1 MSFWAHLDVLRGVLI
16 RCVIAWGIMMIGAF
30 LLKDPLFSLLLAP
43 TRSDFLTWRI
53 LAKCGFSL
61 PTPLHSTLSTLNSQA
76 LISTELTGQFL
87 THVSISLWTG
97 FIVALPYIIWQLY
110 RFIQPA
116 IGEQQSSKRIG
127 ICLSAVGLFFVGV
140 VLNYFIIFPFA
151 YRFLI
156 DYQVSQTVV
165 NMISLSSYIGT
176 FLTLSL
182 IMGVLFELP
191 LLAWILAS
199 LGILEASVL
208 RQYRKHAV
216 VLIVI
221 LAAVITPTGDAFTLL
236 LVSVPIYLL
245 YELSIGIVE
254 RVNKKSDLP
263 SSESACHDIIVPR

>member
-1 MSFWAHLDVLRGVLI
+1 MKPRKKKPDSSDMSFWAHLDVLRGVLF
-16 RCVIAWGIMMIGAF
+16 RCVAAWGIMMVGAF
-30 LLKDPLFSLLLAP
+30 IFKDPLFSLLLAP
-43 TRSDFLTWRI
+43 TRPDFLTWRL
-53 LAKCGFSL
+53 LAKCGLL
-61 PTPLHSTLSTLNSQA
+61 PLNSTLSTLNSQS

-110 RFIQPA
+110 QFIQPA
-116 IGEQQSSKRIG
+116 IGEQQTTKKIG
-127 ICLSAVGLFFVGV
+127 ICFVAVGLFFAGV
-140 VLNYFIIFPFA
+140 LLNYFVIFPFA

-191 LLAWILAS
+191 LLAWILAY
-199 LGILEASVL
+199 LGLLDAAIL

-236 LVSVPIYLL
+236 LVSIPIYLL
-245 YELSIGIVE
+245 YELSIAIVAHT
-254 RVNKKSDLP
+254 R
-263 SSESACHDIIVPR
+263 

>member
-16 RCVIAWGIMMIGAF
+16 RCVAAWGIMMIGAF

-43 TRSDFLTWRI
+43 SRPDFLTWRI
-53 LAKCGFSL
+53 LAKCGLSTPL
-61 PTPLHSTLSTLNSQA
+61 LPYSPTPLH

-116 IGEQQSSKRIG
+116 IGEQPSSKRIG

-140 VLNYFIIFPFA
+140 ALNYFVIFPFA

-156 DYQVSQTVV
+156 DYQVNQSVV

-199 LGILEASVL
+199 LGVLEASVL

-245 YELSIGIVE
+245 YELSIGIVAH
-254 RVNKKSDLP
+254 VNRQTLN
-263 SSESACHDIIVPR
+263 A

>member
-1 MSFWAHLDVLRGVLI
+1 MSFWAHLDVLRGVLF
-16 RCVIAWGIMMIGAF
+16 RCVAAWGIMMVGAF
-30 LLKDPLFSLLLAP
+30 IFKGPLFSLLLAP
-43 TRSDFLTWRI
+43 TRPDFLTWRL
-53 LAKCGFSL
+53 LAKCGLSS
-61 PTPLHSTLSTLNSQA
+61 TPLLPYSSTPQP

-110 RFIQPA
+110 QFIQPA
-116 IGEQQSSKRIG
+116 IGEQQTSKKIS
-127 ICLSAVGLFFVGV
+127 ICFVAVGLFFAGV
-140 VLNYFIIFPFA
+140 LLNYFVIFPFA

-156 DYQVSQTVV
+156 AYQVSQTVV

-182 IMGVLFELP
+182 IMGILFELP
-191 LLAWILAS
+191 LLAWILAY
-199 LGILEASVL
+199 LGLLDAAIL

-236 LVSVPIYLL
+236 LVSIPIYLL
-245 YELSIGIVE
+245 YELSIAIVAHT
-254 RVNKKSDLP
+254 R
-263 SSESACHDIIVPR
+263 

>member
-16 RCVIAWGIMMIGAF
+16 RCVAAWGIMMVGAF
-30 LLKDPLFSLLLAP
+30 IFKGPLFSLLLAP
-43 TRSDFLTWRI
+43 TRPDFLTWRL
-53 LAKCGFSL
+53 LAKCGLL
-61 PTPLHSTLSTLNSQA
+61 PLNSTLSTLNSQS

-110 RFIQPA
+110 QFIQPA

-140 VLNYFIIFPFA
+140 ALNYFVIFPFA

-156 DYQVSQTVV
+156 DYQVSQSVV

-254 RVNKKSDLP
+254 RVNNNL
-263 SSESACHDIIVPR
+263 

>member
-1 MSFWAHLDVLRGVLI
+1 MKPKKKKLDSSDMSFWAHLDVLRGVLI
-16 RCVIAWGIMMIGAF
+16 RCVIAWGVTTIGTF
-30 LLKDPLFSLLLAP
+30 LLRDPLFSLLLAP
-43 TRSDFLTWRI
+43 SQPDFFTWRL
-53 LAKCGFSL
+53 LAKCGFTIPTI
-61 PTPLHSTLSTLNSQA
+61 PTPLPPYSSTPLP

-87 THVSISLWTG
+87 THVSVSLWTG
-97 FIVALPYIIWQLY
+97 FVIALPFIIWQLY
-110 RFIQPA
+110 QFIQPA
-116 IGEQQSSKRIG
+116 IGEVGHKKVW
-127 ICLSAVGLFFVGV
+127 ICVTAVLLFFMGV
-140 VLNYFIIFPFA
+140 VLNYAIIFPFA
-151 YRFLI
+151 YKFLI
-156 DYQVSQTVV
+156 GYQVHQTVV
-165 NMISLSSYIGT
+165 NTITLSSYIGT

-199 LGILEASVL
+199 LGILEASLL

-254 RVNKKSDLP
+254 RVNNNL
-263 SSESACHDIIVPR
+263 

>member
-1 MSFWAHLDVLRGVLI
+1 MKLRKKKPDSSDMSFVAHLDVLRGVLI
-16 RCVIAWGIMMIGAF
+16 RCVLAWGIMMIGAF
-30 LLKDPLFSLLLAP
+30 TLKDSLFSLLLAP
-43 TRSDFLTWRI
+43 TRSDFLTWRL
-53 LAKCGFSL
+53 LAQCGFPYS
-61 PTPLHSTLSTLNSQA
+61 PTSQIPYS

-116 IGEQQSSKRIG
+116 IGEQQSSKRIS

-140 VLNYFIIFPFA
+140 VLNYFVIFPFA
-151 YRFLI
+151 YRFLM
-156 DYQVSQTVV
+156 DYQVNQAVV

-191 LLAWILAS
+191 LFAWILAY
-199 LGILEASVL
+199 LGLLEASIL

-221 LAAVITPTGDAFTLL
+221 LAAIITPTGDAFTLL

-245 YELSIGIVE
+245 YELSIGIIAHTKLSLSNW
-254 RVNKKSDLP
+254 R
-263 SSESACHDIIVPR
+263 

>member
-30 LLKDPLFSLLLAP
+30 ILKDPLFSLLLAP
-43 TRSDFLTWRI
+43 TRSDFLTWR
-53 LAKCGFSL
+53 LL
-61 PTPLHSTLSTLNSQA
+61 PPYSSTPLP

-156 DYQVSQTVV
+156 DYQVSQSVV

-221 LAAVITPTGDAFTLL
+221 LAAIITPTGDAFTLL

-254 RVNKKSDLP
+254 RVNKF
-263 SSESACHDIIVPR
+263 